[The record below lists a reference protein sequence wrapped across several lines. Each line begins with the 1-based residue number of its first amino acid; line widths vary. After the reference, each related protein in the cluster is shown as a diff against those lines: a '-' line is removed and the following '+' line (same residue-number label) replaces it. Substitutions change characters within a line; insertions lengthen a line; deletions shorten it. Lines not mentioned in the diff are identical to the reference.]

1 MKHFVFEE
9 ISLVEP
15 TGSNFISIQR
25 INKSIEI
32 NFLVIMKF
40 VSNFVNDKKEAKLTI
55 NTRD

>member
-40 VSNFVNDKKEAKLTI
+40 VSNFVNDKKEAK
-55 NTRD
+55 